1 MRRILPLTWRYIA
14 FNKIK
19 SLIMIVCL
27 TITLFL
33 PIAVHVMIRHYESDL
48 MERAE
53 TTPLIVGAK
62 GNRYDLV
69 LKSLYFTSENP
80 ESITMAE
87 VNAVR
92 DGGRATAI
100 PLHISFTARER
111 PLVGTSLDYFEFRNL
126 DLAAGTLPLQLG
138 DTVLGCEVARE
149 LKLDVGDFILTDQT
163 SLYDIGAV
171 YPLKMRIVGV
181 LSPAGSPDDHAVFVD
196 IKTAWVVEGIGHG
209 HTDLT
214 QTKDASILLKK
225 KKNEVVGNA
234 AMVEYAEITADNIAS
249 FHFHGDMKDFP
260 VTSVLVL
267 PNSRKSATLLK
278 GRYRMSPTKQMLVP
292 ARVIEELMGIV
303 FQVKRFFDANFALIC
318 LATLLFM
325 VLVVMLSLRIRR
337 REMETMFRIGCSRM
351 TVLWLQIAEL
361 CIVLFISLVL
371 AGALSGALLWYAPK
385 LVKLL

>member
-14 FNKIK
+14 FNKTK
-19 SLIMIVCL
+19 SGILIACL

-33 PIAVHVMIRHYESDL
+33 PIAVHVMIRHYESGL

-80 ESITMAE
+80 ETITMAE
-87 VNAVR
+87 VNAIR
-92 DGGRATAI
+92 DSGRAKAI
-100 PLHISFTARER
+100 PLHIGFTAKEK
-111 PLVGTSLDYFEFRNL
+111 PLVGTSLDYFEFRRL

-149 LKLDVGDFILTDQT
+149 LKLGVGDSILTDQT

-171 YPLKMRIVGV
+171 YPLKLRIVGV
-181 LSPAGSPDDHAVFVD
+181 LSPSGSPDDHAVFVD
-196 IKTAWVVEGIGHG
+196 IKTAWVIEGIGHG

-214 QTKDASILLKK
+214 QTKDASILLEKK
-225 KKNEVVGNA
+225 ENEVVGNA
-234 AMVEYAEITADNIAS
+234 AMVEYAEITADNIGS
-249 FHFHGDMKDFP
+249 FHFHGDMTDFP
-260 VTSVLVL
+260 VTSVIVL
-267 PNSRKSATLLK
+267 PDSDKSATLLK
-278 GRYRMSPTKQMLVP
+278 GRYRMSPTQQMLVP

-318 LATLLFM
+318 LVTLLFM
-325 VLVVMLSLRIRR
+325 VLVVMLSLRIRK
-337 REMETMFRIGCSRM
+337 REMETMFRIGCSRT
-351 TVLWLQIAEL
+351 TVFRLQIAEL
-361 CIVLFISLVL
+361 CIVLFISLML
-371 AGALSGALLWYAPK
+371 AGALSGTLLWYAPK

>member
-1 MRRILPLTWRYIA
+1 MRRILRLTWRYIA
-14 FNKIK
+14 FNKLK
-19 SLIMIVCL
+19 SLILIACL

-87 VNAVR
+87 VNAIR

-100 PLHISFTARER
+100 PLHVSFTAREK
-111 PLVGTSLDYFEFRNL
+111 PLVGTSLDYFKFRSL

-138 DTVLGCEVARE
+138 DTVLGYEVARE

-181 LSPAGSPDDHAVFVD
+181 LSPSGSPDDHAVFVD
-196 IKTAWVVEGIGHG
+196 IKTAWVIEGIGHG

-214 QTKDASILLKK
+214 KTKDPSILLEKK
-225 KKNEVVGNA
+225 GNEVVGNA
-234 AMVEYAEITADNIAS
+234 AMVEYAEITAANIAS

-260 VTSVLVL
+260 VTSVIVL
-267 PNSRKSATLLK
+267 PDSNKSATLLK

-318 LATLLFM
+318 LVTLLFM

-337 REMETMFRIGCSRM
+337 REMETMFRIGCSRT
-351 TVLWLQIAEL
+351 TVFRLQIAEL
-361 CIVLFISLVL
+361 CIVLFISLIL
-371 AGALSGALLWYAPK
+371 AGALSGALLWYTPK
-385 LVKLL
+385 LVNLL